1 MQQFNNEDFPHEI
14 TAQKSFDHEPLQSG
28 VRPTATCHWRSAYVR
43 IQSDK
48 DCCCCLPPTK
58 ITAITVTFNSL
69 NSPSKRL
76 ICEISRETALY
87 ELILPLVQ
95 ACWSSRNVGKAEKLV
110 FKFGPIQYAL
120 HRVHHA
126 AASLHSRVCTAG
138 WWTGTERN
146 GIYKRLHFM
155 GQSAST
161 GACRRAQWMVNMC
174 EQVVLQFT
182 DNISICLPTEMMMML
197 RGAAVFME
205 ISWKK

>member
-1 MQQFNNEDFPHEI
+1 M
-14 TAQKSFDHEPLQSG
+14 KSPPKNPSTMNPCRAAFVQLP
-28 VRPTATCHWRSAYVR
+28 RATGALHMCAYKVTK
-43 IQSDK
+43 IVVAAS
-48 DCCCCLPPTK
+48 PTK

-87 ELILPLVQ
+87 ELNLPLVQ

-146 GIYKRLHFM
+146 GTYKRLHFM

-161 GACRRAQWMVNMC
+161 GACRRAQWMANMC